1 MMAWRGR
8 PARFENRDTGGESGG
23 DSVAIAAFVYV
34 GRADGAACGRVRW
47 AGAFPKWNGEET
59 LWWSQS
65 GMASTFR
72 WRWDFASCCGVN
84 LAFAGL
90 GWFWGGGGY
99 GFGVWFFSRGTGEK
113 PTNAGW
119 RSRAGCFPEGLRAG
133 RADLLAVVARIAS
146 SWIADRLKCESFTS

>member
-23 DSVAIAAFVYV
+23 DSVATAAFVYV

-90 GWFWGGGGY
+90 GFWGGGGY
-99 GFGVWFFSRGTGEK
+99 GFGFGSFPRGPEKSPRTLVGVRGLAVFLRACEPVARICSRS
-113 PTNAGW
+113 W
-119 RSRAGCFPEGLRAG
+119 RGLLRAG
-133 RADLLAVVARIAS
+133 S
-146 SWIADRLKCESFTS
+146 GDRLKCESFTS